1 MLAVP
6 NTVTT
11 TLPVVAP
18 TGTVTVMLVAL
29 QTLAAAAAVPL
40 KVTVLVPCGVPKL
53 VPVMVIDAPTAPE
66 VRLRLVMVGGRTIV
80 NGNPLLATPNTVT
93 TTLPV
98 VAPAGTNT
106 VMLVA
111 LQALAAAAVFP
122 LKVTVL
128 DPCAVPKLVPVMV
141 IDAPTAPA
149 FWLRLVMVGGGGRLM
164 RILKACVAVCA
175 GLLESVTITVKFDVT
190 LGASGV
196 PEISPALLR
205 VKPDGSA
212 PALVVNVSVPNP
224 VAATI
229 LLYAVPATPGGSV
242 VVVMVGAGGKSTRI
256 LRAWVAV
263 IGVMVLES
271 VTLTVK
277 FTVPL
282 GPAGVPEIVPA
293 PLRVKPVGNA
303 PALMEN
309 VTVPAPPVFA
319 IAWLYAV
326 PSVPGGSVV
335 VVIAGGAVTVIVS
348 VDIFVVSVTEVAV
361 ITAVPEAL
369 PAL

>member
-1 MLAVP
+1 
-6 NTVTT
+6 
-11 TLPVVAP
+11 
-18 TGTVTVMLVAL
+18 
-29 QTLAAAAAVPL
+29 
-40 KVTVLVPCGVPKL
+40 
-53 VPVMVIDAPTAPE
+53 
-66 VRLRLVMVGGRTIV
+66 MVGGRTIV
-80 NGNPLLATPNTVT
+80 NGDPLLATPNTVT

-164 RILKACVAVCA
+164 RILKARVAVCA

-196 PEISPALLR
+196 PEIRPAGLR

-212 PALVVNVSVPNP
+212 PALVVNVRVPNP

-229 LLYAVPATPGGSV
+229 WLYAVPATPAGSV
-242 VVVMVGAGGKSTRI
+242 VVVMFGGAGKSITI

-282 GPAGVPEIVPA
+282 GPVGVPEIVPV
-293 PLRVKPVGNA
+293 PLRVRPAGNA

-326 PSVPGGSVV
+326 PSTPPGSVV

>member
-1 MLAVP
+1 
-6 NTVTT
+6 
-11 TLPVVAP
+11 
-18 TGTVTVMLVAL
+18 
-29 QTLAAAAAVPL
+29 
-40 KVTVLVPCGVPKL
+40 
-53 VPVMVIDAPTAPE
+53 
-66 VRLRLVMVGGRTIV
+66 
-80 NGNPLLATPNTVT
+80 
-93 TTLPV
+93 
-98 VAPAGTNT
+98 
-106 VMLVA
+106 
-111 LQALAAAAVFP
+111 
-122 LKVTVL
+122 
-128 DPCAVPKLVPVMV
+128 MV

-149 FWLRLVMVGGGGRLM
+149 FWFRLVMVGGGGRLM
-164 RILKACVAVCA
+164 RILNACVAVCT
-175 GLLESVTITVKFDVT
+175 GLLESVTIIVKFDVT
-190 LGASGV
+190 LGAVGV
-196 PEISPALLR
+196 PEIRPVPLSIKPCGNVPALI
-205 VKPDGSA
+205 
-212 PALVVNVSVPNP
+212 VNVSVPNP
-224 VAATI
+224 VAVTGW
-229 LLYAVPATPGGSV
+229 LYAVPATPAGSV
-242 VVVMVGAGGKSTRI
+242 VVVMFGGAGKLITI

-282 GPAGVPEIVPA
+282 GPVGVPEIVPVLLRVRPAGNVPALMENVTVPA